1 VPFILESTG
10 QRERYW
16 FWTEEEET
24 GFANATLNWEH
35 AFATPGHELDVN
47 VQYTRGWENEAYFLN
62 EESPVRVGTDMT
74 HLKAEEN
81 TLPLSIDYT
90 RPLASGRLEVGGKL
104 QTRWLPIGYTVD
116 RGTQSVI
123 YDGLGDASD
132 WEEDLFAG
140 YVNFVWARPSYT
152 LEAGLRAEQTNV
164 SYTIPDENIYY
175 PSGDAYDYFE
185 LFPNVRATYALGGG
199 FRVVG
204 AYNRRIDRPGEPELR
219 IFPKYDDPELL
230 KVGNPYL
237 RPQLTNVYEVGL
249 SRSWVSGSA
258 RTSGYRRDIS
268 DAFQRVLA
276 IDDSNPNYDI
286 VNRIY
291 QNVGHSTQTGV
302 ELLLEQEVVPAWQVS
317 GSINWLTID
326 IDALQT
332 TLLFPTERPF
342 SLAASN
348 DRTWDFTVNNQVRL
362 PADIDARVGY
372 IYYAARDVPQGTQ
385 RARSSLDLAATW
397 PFMDER
403 AELVFTFTDIL
414 NNFAVRTDVQGE
426 GFTALYENY
435 LETQVATVGVR
446 LRL

>member
-1 VPFILESTG
+1 
-10 QRERYW
+10 
-16 FWTEEEET
+16 
-24 GFANATLNWEH
+24 
-35 AFATPGHELDVN
+35 
-47 VQYTRGWENEAYFLN
+47 
-62 EESPVRVGTDMT
+62 
-74 HLKAEEN
+74 
-81 TLPLSIDYT
+81 
-90 RPLASGRLEVGGKL
+90 
-104 QTRWLPIGYTVD
+104 
-116 RGTQSVI
+116 VI

-132 WEEDLFAG
+132 WNEDLFAG